1 MSKPKSKIT
10 QIRLLLPAEW
20 VPELDNLSATRFL
33 TRLGFLRFL
42 IRNGINQELAN
53 LAEHFKQTEQ
63 QRKTHKQIQQRRQDS
78 EW

>member
-10 QIRLLLPAEW
+10 QLRLLLPEEW
-20 VPELDNLSATRFL
+20 VPELDNLAATRFL
-33 TRLGFLRFL
+33 TRLGLLRFF
-42 IRNGINQELAN
+42 IRSKMDEELAN

-63 QRKTHKQIQQRRQDS
+63 QRKTHKQLQQRRQDS

>member
-1 MSKPKSKIT
+1 MTKPKSKTT
-10 QIRLLLPAEW
+10 QLRLLLPEEW
-20 VPELDNLSATRFL
+20 LTEINNLADTRFL
-33 TRLGFLRFL
+33 SRLGLLRFY
-42 IRNGINQELAN
+42 IRAGMNEDLSN

>member
-1 MSKPKSKIT
+1 MTKPKAKMT
-10 QIRLLLPAEW
+10 QLRLLLPEEW
-20 VPELDNLSATRFL
+20 LPELDNLAATRFVN
-33 TRLGFLRFL
+33 RLVLLRFF
-42 IRNGINQELAN
+42 IRSKMDEELAN